1 MKRTEG
7 YSLIELIVV
16 TAIIAILAG
25 AALFSVNSL
34 GNGKLNKCTSRIEA
48 ALKETKVNAMSK
60 SGGCILTISCDSEGN
75 YTLEMTGGQP
85 ETIASSKMEIY
96 YDYYEVSTGAENQIK
111 ITSATPLRL
120 TYGRASGAFLGIL
133 EPGPGGVLVPG
144 SVYCKKI
151 IIASGKKKQT
161 LSLVK
166 DTGMVYKE

>member
-85 ETIASSKMEIY
+85 ETIASSKMEISY
-96 YDYYEVSTGAENQIK
+96 QDSTGADPK
-111 ITSATPLRL
+111 TITAAEPLRL
-120 TYGRASGAFLGIL
+120 TYERASGAFLGIL
-133 EPGPGGVLVPG
+133 KTVSGGALEPG
-144 SVYCKKI
+144 SIYCKKI
-151 IIASGKKKQT
+151 IIASGDRKQT

-166 DTGMVYKE
+166 DTGMVYRDE